1 MHPRSVLL
9 LSHSDMVQPHSAHV
23 ASMMMMMMVI
33 MMIIIRHQN
42 NEKRFN
48 VHTNMRKN

>member
-23 ASMMMMMMVI
+23 ASMMMMMM
-33 MMIIIRHQN
+33 MIIRQN

>member
-23 ASMMMMMMVI
+23 ASMMIM
-33 MMIIIRHQN
+33 MMIIIIRQN
-42 NEKRFN
+42 KEKRFS
-48 VHTNMRKN
+48 VHTNTRKN

>member
-23 ASMMMMMMVI
+23 ASMRMMMMM
-33 MMIIIRHQN
+33 MIIRHQN

-48 VHTNMRKN
+48 VNTNMRKN

>member
-23 ASMMMMMMVI
+23 ASMMMMMM
-33 MMIIIRHQN
+33 IIRQN